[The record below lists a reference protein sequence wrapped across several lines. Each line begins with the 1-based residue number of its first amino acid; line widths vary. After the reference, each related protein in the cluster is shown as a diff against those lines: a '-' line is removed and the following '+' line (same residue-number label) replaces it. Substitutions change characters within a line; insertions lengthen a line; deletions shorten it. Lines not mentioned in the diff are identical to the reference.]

1 MQIKNTLSY
10 RETLKVGVSAMTKKQ
25 KSQNETARQHIAKIG
40 ETARRLRSRR
50 WATGRKPLD
59 IAASLKIA
67 ERYHQI
73 YGF

>member
-1 MQIKNTLSY
+1 
-10 RETLKVGVSAMTKKQ
+10 MTKKQ
-25 KSQNETARQHIAKIG
+25 KSQNETARQHIAQIG

-67 ERYHQI
+67 ERYHRI